1 MNKKYCFLPVQKF
14 LSFLGVLLLCACGGG
29 GSSEFPPVV
38 TGFQIQSLQYGR
50 SATFYIGGN
59 DLRSSMSVE
68 SNSAC
73 TNLVFASS
81 STTNLLV
88 LNCNIKAVGDIPLTV
103 KTSNGD
109 VVYKTTVTVPKPQ
122 VLLTT
127 NLGNVTLELDPVAA
141 PLTVDNFLNYV
152 NTGYYANTL
161 FHRVMPGFVAQ
172 AGGFTSGMVK
182 KNGQTAPIA
191 LQSNNGLTN
200 RRGSVAMA
208 RLGDP
213 NYDSA
218 TSEFYINLVD
228 NTSLDFKGS
237 TLPGYA
243 VFGTVVSGMDVV
255 DSMAAKPTGNLNG
268 YANVPVSDVTI
279 TAALQIK

>member
-1 MNKKYCFLPVQKF
+1 
-14 LSFLGVLLLCACGGG
+14 
-29 GSSEFPPVV
+29 
-38 TGFQIQSLQYGR
+38 
-50 SATFYIGGN
+50 
-59 DLRSSMSVE
+59 
-68 SNSAC
+68 
-73 TNLVFASS
+73 
-81 STTNLLV
+81 
-88 LNCNIKAVGDIPLTV
+88 
-103 KTSNGD
+103 
-109 VVYKTTVTVPKPQ
+109 
-122 VLLTT
+122 
-127 NLGNVTLELDPVAA
+127 
-141 PLTVDNFLNYV
+141 
-152 NTGYYANTL
+152 
-161 FHRVMPGFVAQ
+161 
-172 AGGFTSGMVK
+172 
-182 KNGQTAPIA
+182 
-191 LQSNNGLTN
+191 
-200 RRGSVAMA
+200 MA